1 MDLGANLRVFVETQT
16 WMNLFSAVDVEMLI
30 FAAQSHEIMNIIIAS
45 DSFKGCL
52 SSVEAGR
59 AMAEGVALSGSDA
72 DVEVLPV
79 SDGGEGMLDAFAACA
94 GAEFC
99 ELQAHDPLMRS
110 RISRYAFLS
119 DTATAFVELAE
130 TAGLTL
136 LQPPERHPMVTTT
149 FGVGETLQ
157 AALRAGATRIIIGL
171 GGSATNDGGM
181 GLAVALG
188 YRFLD
193 GKGCELAPCGK
204 SLGQVMHIDDS
215 RVSSA
220 WHEVDWVAA
229 CDVQAPLCGPQGAV
243 RVFAAQKGATSSELE
258 ELEAGMQHY
267 GKVLSD
273 YCGQDVRQIPGAGA
287 AGGVGAVVMGLL
299 HAQMQSGISLLLRT
313 PRYVSA
319 FQRAHLI
326 LTGEGKMDGQTSMG
340 KAAWGVLQ
348 EGIHRQVPVWAI
360 AGCVEGRQELLQL
373 GFARLAAATPDGMPL
388 SKALQ
393 PAIARQNICQATCA
407 LFEN

>member
-1 MDLGANLRVFVETQT
+1 
-16 WMNLFSAVDVEMLI
+16 MNLFSAVDVEMLI

-94 GAEFC
+94 GADFY

-110 RISRYAFLS
+110 RISRYAFS
-119 DTATAFVELAE
+119 SETATAFVELAE

-136 LQPPERHPMVTTT
+136 LQPTERHPMVTTT
-149 FGVGETLQ
+149 FGVGETLL

-243 RVFAAQKGATSSELE
+243 RVFASQKGATSSELE

-273 YCGQDVRQIPGAGA
+273 YCGQDVRQAPGAGA
-287 AGGVGAVVMGLL
+287 AGGVGAALMGLL

-319 FQRAHLI
+319 FNRADLI

-360 AGCVEGRQELLQL
+360 AGCVEGRQELLQS

>member
-1 MDLGANLRVFVETQT
+1 
-16 WMNLFSAVDVEMLI
+16 MNLFSAVDVEMLI

-94 GAEFC
+94 GADFY

-110 RISRYAFLS
+110 CISRYAFLS

-149 FGVGETLQ
+149 FGVGETLL

-243 RVFAAQKGATSSELE
+243 RVFAAQKGATSSEMD

-267 GKVLSD
+267 GEVLSD
-273 YCGQDVRQIPGAGA
+273 YCGQDVRQAPGAGA
-287 AGGVGAVVMGLL
+287 AGGVGAALMGLL

-319 FQRAHLI
+319 FNRADLI

>member
-1 MDLGANLRVFVETQT
+1 
-16 WMNLFSAVDVEMLI
+16 MNLFSAVDVEMLI

-94 GAEFC
+94 GADFY

-110 RISRYAFLS
+110 RTSRYAFLS

-149 FGVGETLQ
+149 FGVGETLL

-273 YCGQDVRQIPGAGA
+273 YCGQDVRQAPGAGA
-287 AGGVGAVVMGLL
+287 AGGVGAALMGLL

-360 AGCVEGRQELLQL
+360 AGCVEGRQELLQS

>member
-94 GAEFC
+94 GADFY

-110 RISRYAFLS
+110 RTSRYAFS
-119 DTATAFVELAE
+119 SATSTAFVELAE

-136 LQPPERHPMVTTT
+136 LQPTERHPMVTTT
-149 FGVGETLQ
+149 FGVGETLL

-193 GKGCELAPCGK
+193 GKGCELAPCGN

-243 RVFAAQKGATSSELE
+243 RVFAAQKGATSSEMD

-267 GKVLSD
+267 GEVLSD
-273 YCGQDVRQIPGAGA
+273 YCGQDVRQAPGAGA
-287 AGGVGAVVMGLL
+287 AGGVGAALMGLL

-319 FQRAHLI
+319 FNRADLI

>member
-1 MDLGANLRVFVETQT
+1 
-16 WMNLFSAVDVEMLI
+16 MNLFSVVDVEMLI

-94 GAEFC
+94 GADFY

-243 RVFAAQKGATSSELE
+243 RVFAAQKGATSSEMD

-267 GKVLSD
+267 GEVLSD
-273 YCGQDVRQIPGAGA
+273 YCGQDVRQAPGAGA
-287 AGGVGAVVMGLL
+287 AGGVGAALMGLL

>member
-1 MDLGANLRVFVETQT
+1 
-16 WMNLFSAVDVEMLI
+16 MNLFSAVDVEMLI

-99 ELQAHDPLMRS
+99 ELQAHDPLMQRLT
-110 RISRYAFLS
+110 SRYAFS
-119 DTATAFVELAE
+119 SETATAFVELAE

-136 LQPPERHPMVTTT
+136 LQPTERHPMVTTT
-149 FGVGETLQ
+149 FGVGETLL
-157 AALRAGATRIIIGL
+157 AALRAGATRVILGL

-243 RVFAAQKGATSSELE
+243 RVFASQKGATSSELE

-326 LTGEGKMDGQTSMG
+326 LTGEGKMDGQTLMG

-360 AGCVEGRQELLQL
+360 AGCVEERQELLQL

>member
-1 MDLGANLRVFVETQT
+1 
-16 WMNLFSAVDVEMLI
+16 MNLFSAVDVEMLI

-94 GAEFC
+94 EVEFC
-99 ELQAHDPLMRS
+99 ELQAHDPLMR
-110 RISRYAFLS
+110 RLTSRYAFS
-119 DTATAFVELAE
+119 SATSTAFVELAE

-136 LQPPERHPMVTTT
+136 LQPTERHPMVTTT
-149 FGVGETLQ
+149 FGVGETML
-157 AALRAGATRIIIGL
+157 AALRAGATRVILGL

-181 GLAVALG
+181 GLATALG

-193 GKGCELAPCGK
+193 GKGCALAPCGK

-243 RVFAAQKGATSSELE
+243 RVFASQKGATSSELE

>member
-94 GAEFC
+94 GADFY
-99 ELQAHDPLMRS
+99 ELQAHDPLMQRLT
-110 RISRYAFLS
+110 SRYAFS
-119 DTATAFVELAE
+119 SETATAFVELAE

-136 LQPPERHPMVTTT
+136 LQPTERHPMVTTT
-149 FGVGETLQ
+149 FGVGETLL
-157 AALRAGATRIIIGL
+157 AALRAGATRVILGL

-181 GLAVALG
+181 GLATALG

-243 RVFAAQKGATSSELE
+243 RVFASQKGATSSELE

-267 GKVLSD
+267 GEVLSD
-273 YCGQDVRQIPGAGA
+273 YCGQDVRQAPGAGA
-287 AGGVGAVVMGLL
+287 AGGVGAALKGLL

-319 FQRAHLI
+319 FNRADLI

>member
-1 MDLGANLRVFVETQT
+1 
-16 WMNLFSAVDVEMLI
+16 MNLFSAVDVEMLI

-94 GAEFC
+94 GADFY

-110 RISRYAFLS
+110 RTSRYAFLS

-243 RVFAAQKGATSSELE
+243 RVFAAQKGATSSEMD

-267 GKVLSD
+267 GEVLSD
-273 YCGQDVRQIPGAGA
+273 YCGQDVRQVPGAGA
-287 AGGVGAVVMGLL
+287 AGGVGAALMGLL

-348 EGIHRQVPVWAI
+348 EGIRRQVPVWAI
-360 AGCVEGRQELLQL
+360 AGCVEGRQELLQS

>member
-16 WMNLFSAVDVEMLI
+16 WMNLFSLIEVEMLI

-94 GAEFC
+94 GADFY
-99 ELQAHDPLMRS
+99 ELQAHDPLMR
-110 RISRYAFLS
+110 RLTSRYAFS
-119 DTATAFVELAE
+119 SATSTAFVELAE

-136 LQPPERHPMVTTT
+136 LQPTERHPMVTTT
-149 FGVGETLQ
+149 FGVGETLL

-181 GLAVALG
+181 GLATALG

-220 WHEVDWVAA
+220 WHEVNWVAA

-273 YCGQDVRQIPGAGA
+273 YCGQDVRQAPGAGA
-287 AGGVGAVVMGLL
+287 AGGVGAALMGLL

-326 LTGEGKMDGQTSMG
+326 LAGEGKMDGQTSMG

-348 EGIHRQVPVWAI
+348 EGIQRQVPVWAI
-360 AGCVEGRQELLQL
+360 AGCVEGRQELLQS

>member
-1 MDLGANLRVFVETQT
+1 
-16 WMNLFSAVDVEMLI
+16 MNLFSAVDVEMLI

-79 SDGGEGMLDAFAACA
+79 SDGGEGLLDAFAACA
-94 GAEFC
+94 GADFY

-110 RISRYAFLS
+110 RTSRYAFLS

-273 YCGQDVRQIPGAGA
+273 YCGQDVRQAPGAGA
-287 AGGVGAVVMGLL
+287 AGGVGAALMGLL

-360 AGCVEGRQELLQL
+360 AGCVEGRQELLQS

>member
-1 MDLGANLRVFVETQT
+1 
-16 WMNLFSAVDVEMLI
+16 MNLFSAVDVEMLI

-94 GAEFC
+94 GADFY

-110 RISRYAFLS
+110 RTSRYAFLS

-136 LQPPERHPMVTTT
+136 LQPTERHPMVTTT
-149 FGVGETLQ
+149 FGVGETLL

-243 RVFAAQKGATSSELE
+243 RVFASQKGATSSELE

-267 GKVLSD
+267 GKVLSY

-348 EGIHRQVPVWAI
+348 EGIRRQVPVWAI
-360 AGCVEGRQELLQL
+360 AGRVEGCRELLQS
-373 GFARLAAATPDGMPL
+373 GFARLAAATPEGMSL
-388 SKALQ
+388 ADALQ
-393 PAIARQNICQATCA
+393 PHVARQNIRRTTCA
-407 LFEN
+407 LFQKKE

>member
-16 WMNLFSAVDVEMLI
+16 WMNLFSLIEVEMLI
-30 FAAQSHEIMNIIIAS
+30 FAAQSHFVMNIIIAS

-59 AMAEGVALSGSDA
+59 AMAEGVALSGTEA
-72 DVEVLPV
+72 RVEVLPV

-94 GAEFC
+94 EAEFC
-99 ELQAHDPLMRS
+99 ELQAHDPLMR
-110 RISRYAFLS
+110 RLTSRYAFS
-119 DTATAFVELAE
+119 SATSTAFVELAE

-136 LQPPERHPMVTTT
+136 LQPTERHPMVTTT
-149 FGVGETLQ
+149 FGVGETML
-157 AALRAGATRIIIGL
+157 AALRAGATRVILGL

-181 GLAVALG
+181 GLATALG

-243 RVFAAQKGATSSELE
+243 RVFAAQKGATSSEMD

-267 GKVLSD
+267 GEVLSD
-273 YCGQDVRQIPGAGA
+273 YCGQDVRQAPGAGA
-287 AGGVGAVVMGLL
+287 AGGVGAALMGLL

-319 FQRAHLI
+319 FNRADLI

>member
-1 MDLGANLRVFVETQT
+1 
-16 WMNLFSAVDVEMLI
+16 MNLFSAVDVEMLI

-94 GAEFC
+94 GADFY

-110 RISRYAFLS
+110 RTSRYAFLS

-220 WHEVDWVAA
+220 WHEVNWVAA
-229 CDVQAPLCGPQGAV
+229 CDVQAPLCGSKGAV
-243 RVFAAQKGATSSELE
+243 RVFASQKGATSSELE

-360 AGCVEGRQELLQL
+360 AGCVEGRQKLLQL